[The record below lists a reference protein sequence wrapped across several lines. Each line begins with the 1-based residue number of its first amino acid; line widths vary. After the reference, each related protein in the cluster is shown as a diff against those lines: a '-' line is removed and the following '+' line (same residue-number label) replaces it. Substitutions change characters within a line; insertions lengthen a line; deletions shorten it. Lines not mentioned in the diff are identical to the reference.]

1 MEDEEEK
8 VELIRGDSDGRL
20 QQRGHKDRKEDLIF
34 EILPPRAIDELKG
47 ACIAK
52 NYPLI
57 EEYDFRRDQT

>member
-1 MEDEEEK
+1 M
-8 VELIRGDSDGRL
+8 
-20 QQRGHKDRKEDLIF
+20 QKDRKEDLIF

-57 EEYDFRRDQT
+57 EEYDFRRDQTQPDLKIELKPTTSIRPYQE